1 MDKKIKKIA
10 HLADIHIRKLH
21 RFVEYRDVF
30 NRLYKKLKDVKPD
43 MIYIGGD
50 VVHGKLDTSPEEI
63 RMLAD
68 FFLNLSK
75 ICTTVVIPGNH
86 DCNLNN
92 KSREDVLSP
101 VVDLVQKI
109 NPNLLYWKKT
119 GVYELGGCQFG
130 LLSVFDITKDNKPN
144 VRNLPKA
151 KDIKGKNKIALYHG
165 SVGTFEVDT
174 GLKMSDDSIGVQD
187 FNGYDMVL
195 LGDIHKR
202 QFLNKEETIAY
213 CGSLIQQNFAE
224 APEHGFLLW
233 DVDKRKSEFVQ
244 IENDYGYKTIRVE
257 DGEVKSK
264 MSFVPRFG
272 NLKVKHRNTPVEQL
286 RLIELD
292 LRKKYSEIKAI
303 QFEKMDSID
312 NRLNESSTKISIEDI
327 HDLKVQNG
335 LIEKVARLE
344 NPAIDD
350 KTLQRLFDINE
361 FTNSSV
367 GMKNELPRNVDWK
380 LKYIEFDNMFSYG
393 KKNKIDFTKLDGVV
407 GVVAPN
413 HSGKSALIDII
424 AYTIFDTCS
433 RTFKA
438 IEVLNNK
445 SKNFEV
451 KLSLEVNGV
460 DYIIHRTG
468 LLKERRVRKTGEI
481 RRLCPVAVK
490 FYVEENGELIDL
502 SGAARS
508 NSQYGSGTNEEIRK
522 ILGTFDDFILTSLS
536 LQNNGQNF
544 VEKKQSERKKILSQ
558 FMGIDLFEK
567 LYDIARDDVAD
578 ERAYLKR
585 IKEKDV
591 FENMGRIEQ
600 KLKDLKESK
609 VEVEANIEPVEK
621 QIDDFKSQVEELKS
635 KLKDVDDIKELD
647 FEELISD
654 NQQKLEEQ
662 QSLLA
667 SENEYREQLRPLYNQ
682 VFDKIKGFDE
692 EKLNNDYIDF
702 QNISKKK
709 TEQESQ
715 IKLIK
720 GNMDNLETKLSELEK
735 YKYDE
740 NCDFCLENGEHQ
752 IKQKKDCQT
761 LLDKQKEEMK
771 TVVSKYDL
779 TMMDYERLENID
791 VEKQKYDDLKDDLKQ
806 VEGDAYKTHAKI
818 KELELSVEQIQSTL
832 ERIMK
837 DKQLFLDNAS
847 AIAYNRNISQKVDK
861 YQNQVRIGSEIL
873 EEHKKELKK
882 IESDILIQETNK
894 KNLGEEIKDLVEAE
908 QKVSDY
914 ETYLRLV
921 SSDGIPQLIINDALP
936 IIENEVNAVLDHMMA
951 GFQLGI
957 TSEDKSINLYIRYN
971 DQEWPLNLSSGMEKF
986 VSSLALRVGLI
997 NVSNLPSPNFLV
1009 IDEGF
1014 GTLDTDNL
1022 SNMKGAFEYL
1032 KTRFDSVFI
1041 ISHLDT
1047 IKDFMDYLL
1056 PVTVGEDGF
1065 SKVVYN

>member
-30 NRLYKKLKDVKPD
+30 NRLYKKLEDVKPD

-63 RMLAD
+63 RLLAD
-68 FFLNLSK
+68 FFLNLSEV
-75 ICTTVVIPGNH
+75 CTTVVIPGNH

-109 NPNLLYWKKT
+109 NPNLIYWKKS
-119 GVYELGGCQFG
+119 GVYELGGCHFG

-144 VRNLPKA
+144 LKNLPRA
-151 KDIKGKNKIALYHG
+151 KDIEGKNKIALYHG

-174 GLKMSDDSIGVQD
+174 GLKMSDDFVGVQD

-233 DVDKRKSEFVQ
+233 DVDTRKSEFIQ

-257 DGEVKSK
+257 DGDIKSK

-286 RLIELD
+286 RLIEMD
-292 LRKKYSEIKAI
+292 LRKKYTEIKSIA
-303 QFEKMDSID
+303 FEKMDSIE

-335 LIEKVARLE
+335 LIEKVAKLE

-361 FTNSSV
+361 FTNSSI
-367 GMKNELPRNVDWK
+367 GMKNDLPRNVDWK
-380 LKYIEFDNMFSYG
+380 LKYIEFGNMFSYG
-393 KKNKIDFTKLDGVV
+393 KRNKIDFTKLNGVV

-508 NSQYGSGTNEEIRK
+508 NSQYGTGTNEEIRK

-544 VEKKQSERKKILSQ
+544 VDKKQSERKQILSQ
-558 FMGIDLFEK
+558 FMGIDLFDK
-567 LYDIARDDVAD
+567 LYDIAREDVAD
-578 ERAYLKR
+578 EKAYLRR
-585 IKEKDV
+585 IKEKSV
-591 FENMGRIEQ
+591 FESMGRIEQ

-609 VEVEANIEPVEK
+609 VEVEEKIKPVEK
-621 QIDDFKSQVEELKS
+621 DLEDFKLQVEELKS
-635 KLKDVDDIKELD
+635 KLKDVDDIKEVD
-647 FEELISD
+647 FDKLISD
-654 NQQKLEEQ
+654 NEQKLEEQ

-702 QNISKKK
+702 QKITK
-709 TEQESQ
+709 TKAEQESQ

-720 GNMDNLETKLSELEK
+720 GNMENLETKLSELEK

-740 NCDFCLENGEHQ
+740 NCDFCLENGEQQ
-752 IKQKKDCQT
+752 IKQKKDCET

-771 TVVSKYDL
+771 TAVSKYDL
-779 TMMDYERLENID
+779 TMIDYERLENIEI
-791 VEKQKYDDLKDDLKQ
+791 EKQKYDELKDDLKQ
-806 VEGDAYKTHAKI
+806 VEGDAYKTHAKV

-832 ERIMK
+832 KKILE

-847 AIAYNRNISQKVDK
+847 AIAYNRNIMQKVDK
-861 YQNQVRIGSEIL
+861 YQTQVKIGSDIL
-873 EEHKKELKK
+873 EELDKELKK
-882 IESDILIQETNK
+882 VDSTILIEETNQ

-908 QKVSDY
+908 QKVADY
-914 ETYLRLV
+914 EVYLRLV
-921 SSDGIPQLIINDALP
+921 SRDGIPQLIINDALP

-957 TSEDKSINLYIRYN
+957 TNEDKNINLYIRYD

-1056 PVTVGEDGF
+1056 PVNVGEDGF